1 MFDRILG
8 VNIFLGK
15 MVSISKTQ
23 RTLNYQ
29 PFLPETSYETLLWG
43 FIAILLRLLIDT
55 LFIPPIMW
63 RKQMGNTS
71 QQGFEMLVWESGEVP
86 LMLMSLSFLKYQ
98 PWALSHQ
105 GNFSNLECSLPAFPH
120 YPLTWPLGEPWV
132 TSCPVNL
139 WLNFRF
145 CKNLNWGVW
154 WERLWGRGLPG
165 REAEGRWGS
174 HSSCIGG
181 WGAQQ
186 ANAWWFRR

>member
-1 MFDRILG
+1 
-8 VNIFLGK
+8 

-29 PFLPETSYETLLWG
+29 PILPETSYETLLSG
-43 FIAILLRLLIDT
+43 FISILLRRLIDT
-55 LFIPPIMW
+55 SLFSSHRAAKTDGKHCTAGLW
-63 RKQMGNTS
+63 DA
-71 QQGFEMLVWESGEVP
+71 VWESGEVP

-98 PWALSHQ
+98 PWALTHQ
-105 GNFSNLECSLPAFPH
+105 GNFSNLEFSLPAFPH

-181 WGAQQ
+181 QGAEQ